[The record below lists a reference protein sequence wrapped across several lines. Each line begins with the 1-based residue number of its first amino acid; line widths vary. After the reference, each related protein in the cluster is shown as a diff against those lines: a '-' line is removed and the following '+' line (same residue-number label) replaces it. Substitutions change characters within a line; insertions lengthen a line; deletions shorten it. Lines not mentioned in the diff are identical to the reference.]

1 MKIVE
6 RKKVL
11 IVDDNEIN
19 ILLLCEML
27 NDYGIE
33 TLTAFSGKEALEQ
46 INASSPDMVISDFMM
61 PGMDG
66 LELLSEIKR
75 NFMNINLPIIL
86 LSAYKDEGLRQKALR
101 LGAEEFIYKPLDN
114 IALREKIISRL

>member
-46 INASSPDMVISDFMM
+46 INTSTPDMVISDLMM

-66 LELLSEIKR
+66 IELLSEIKSNIR
-75 NFMNINLPIIL
+75 NIDLPVIIVTANTDQCL
-86 LSAYKDEGLRQKALR
+86 IQKALKK
-101 LGAEEFIYKPLDN
+101 GAAAFLIKPMNFQELENDV
-114 IALREKIISRL
+114 ISRL

>member
-46 INASSPDMVISDFMM
+46 INTSTPDMVISDLMM

-66 LELLSEIKR
+66 IELLSEIKSNIR
-75 NFMNINLPIIL
+75 NIDLPVIIVT
-86 LSAYKDEGLRQKALR
+86 ANNDQGLIQKALKK
-101 LGAEEFIYKPLDN
+101 GAAAFLIKPMNFQELENDV
-114 IALREKIISRL
+114 ISRL